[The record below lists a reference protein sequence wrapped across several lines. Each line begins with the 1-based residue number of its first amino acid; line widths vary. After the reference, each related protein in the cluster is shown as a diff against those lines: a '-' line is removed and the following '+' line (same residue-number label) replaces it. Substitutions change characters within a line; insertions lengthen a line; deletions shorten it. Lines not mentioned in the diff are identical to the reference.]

1 MNRPDQLQESPPCVL
16 PAPISLQRSLAFTE
30 ISSTFIFFSVRFE
43 AGLLFWRAADPES
56 YSVFCVFLH
65 NAAALIKWTY
75 SKSRAD
81 KTGLTASIVSF

>member
-1 MNRPDQLQESPPCVL
+1 MNRPDQLQENSPCVL

-30 ISSTFIFFSVRFE
+30 ISFFSVRFE